1 MINYSCIGIHTNF
14 TEELFMSE
22 SMDDYKDELDASFKR
37 INEGD
42 LLDCTVVGVSE
53 TEATVDLQYNSAGII
68 RQEDFSSDPSFS
80 IKQDVQ
86 IGDTF
91 KATVL
96 RMDDGRG
103 NILLSKKAA
112 DSVLVW
118 EKFAQMMK
126 DGTAAEMK
134 ISEAVK
140 GGAVGYLDGMRAFIP
155 ASKLS
160 LEYVD
165 DLSTWVGKTI
175 PVRIITA
182 EKETNKLVVSSREI
196 LREER
201 DKEKA
206 NLVSNMQVGLVT
218 EGTVESLQ
226 AYGAFVNLGNGIDG
240 LVHISQITN
249 AKRLK
254 HPKEML
260 SVGDKVKV
268 KIIGIKDGKVSLS
281 MKALE
286 DQAPVAIEEEKVN
299 LPKSEE
305 LTTSLGS
312 LLKDIK
318 LN

>member
-1 MINYSCIGIHTNF
+1 
-14 TEELFMSE
+14 MSE
-22 SMDDYKDELDASFKR
+22 TMDDYKDELDASFKR
-37 INEGD
+37 ISEGD
-42 LLDCTVVGVSE
+42 IIDCTVVGIAD
-53 TEATVDLQYNSAGII
+53 TEVTVDLQYNSAGII
-68 RQEDFSSDPSFS
+68 RQEDFSDDPSFS

-86 IGDTF
+86 IGDKF
-91 KATVL
+91 MAAVL

-118 EKFAQMMK
+118 EKFAQMLK
-126 DGTAAEMK
+126 DKTASEMK
-134 ISEAVK
+134 ITEAVK
-140 GGAVGYLDGMRAFIP
+140 GGVVGYLDGTRAFIP

-160 LEYVD
+160 LEYVE

-175 PVRIITA
+175 PVRVITA
-182 EKETNKLVVSSREI
+182 EKEGNKLVVSSRDI
-196 LREER
+196 LKEER

-206 NLVSNMQVGLVT
+206 DMVSNMQVGLVT

-249 AKRLK
+249 EKRLK

-286 DQAPVAIEEEKVN
+286 DQTPVAIEEEKVN
-299 LPKSEE
+299 LPKSED

-312 LLKDIK
+312 LLKGIK

>member
-1 MINYSCIGIHTNF
+1 
-14 TEELFMSE
+14 
-22 SMDDYKDELDASFKR
+22 
-37 INEGD
+37 
-42 LLDCTVVGVSE
+42 
-53 TEATVDLQYNSAGII
+53 
-68 RQEDFSSDPSFS
+68 
-80 IKQDVQ
+80 
-86 IGDTF
+86 
-91 KATVL
+91 
-96 RMDDGRG
+96 
-103 NILLSKKAA
+103 
-112 DSVLVW
+112 
-118 EKFAQMMK
+118 
-126 DGTAAEMK
+126 
-134 ISEAVK
+134 
-140 GGAVGYLDGMRAFIP
+140 
-155 ASKLS
+155 
-160 LEYVD
+160 
-165 DLSTWVGKTI
+165 
-175 PVRIITA
+175 
-182 EKETNKLVVSSREI
+182 
-196 LREER
+196 
-201 DKEKA
+201 
-206 NLVSNMQVGLVT
+206 MQVGLVT

-312 LLKDIK
+312 LLKGIK